1 MRVLTRLVGSDER
14 LNGMIDGQEA
24 RRIAMGRGATYRTA
38 TLSLLLALVVSAATV
53 FAADEGETAS
63 VTGEVLDTA
72 CYVAHGRKGAGPGH
86 KKCAS
91 ECIQKKDFPISILTE
106 QEDVVLILPDHA
118 DERPYE
124 ELKGRAAE
132 TVTVEGRLITRGG
145 LKALVLSGVK

>member
-1 MRVLTRLVGSDER
+1 MLTRSVGSDEKVNHMVGGR
-14 LNGMIDGQEA
+14 ETPQLA
-24 RRIAMGRGATYRTA
+24 TRRGVTHRTA
-38 TLSLLLALVVSAATV
+38 ALFLLLALLVPAVAA
-53 FAADEGETAS
+53 FATEEGETTS

-72 CYVAHGRKGAGPGH
+72 CYIAHGRKGAGPGH

-91 ECIQKKDFPISILTE
+91 ECIQKKDFPISLLTE
-106 QEDVVLILPDHA
+106 QDDVVLILPDHA

-145 LKALVLSGVK
+145 LKALVVSGVK